1 MKEVARDEVDECVD
15 HVKARLEAYGFGQ
28 VPGIDRD
35 ELQRRHRLALAVI
48 GAMLITMGLAQ
59 WGSGQPWRVICCR
72 EFFIVIE
79 LPLLFIAVARAY
91 DYALR
96 KRLPPMQSLAISA
109 ATSTGV
115 AMTLAA
121 GFWGLGALFPVL
133 REAFPGE
140 MAKSLFAVLIAACG
154 LGIMHLGIFALA
166 FVYPFAA
173 HDARVRAL
181 EAEKLRTAAE
191 LARLRGH
198 LEPHFLLNT
207 LNAIA
212 GLVTEDPREARR
224 LLAALGDLLRD
235 ALRDG
240 DEMHTLE
247 QEEAFLR
254 KYAEI
259 LESRHKGSLA
269 FKWELDADVRTA
281 PVPRMLLQ
289 PLVENAVK
297 HGALRRR
304 GGGTVTLRASLV
316 PRASSDGPDV
326 IECTVLDDGP
336 GFAEGPIRQGAIGL
350 SVVRRRLE
358 LKFQHAAL
366 RIESS
371 TEGTRAIVAF
381 EVPARGEPSSVRNP
395 RVVPSSATA

>member
-1 MKEVARDEVDECVD
+1 MSEVRDEVDECVD

-28 VPGIDRD
+28 VPGIDRG

-48 GAMLITMGLAQ
+48 GAMMVTMALAQ
-59 WGSGQPWRVICCR
+59 WGSGQPIRTIVVR
-72 EFFIVIE
+72 ELFIMIE
-79 LPLLFIAVARAY
+79 LPVLFIGVAHVY
-91 DYALR
+91 DYVLR
-96 KRLPPMQSLAISA
+96 KRMSPLQSLLMSG
-109 ATSTGV
+109 ATSTSI

-121 GFWGLGALFPVL
+121 VFYFVGALVPVF
-133 REAFPGE
+133 RAAFPGD
-140 MAKSLFAVLIAACG
+140 MANSFFAVMIAAFG

-181 EAEKLRTAAE
+181 EADRLRTAAE

-259 LESRHKGSLA
+259 LESRHKGSLS

-281 PVPRMLLQ
+281 PVPRLLLQ

-316 PRASSDGPDV
+316 PRASIDGPDV
-326 IECTVLDDGP
+326 LECTVVDDGP

-358 LKFQHAAL
+358 LKFQHATL

-381 EVPARGEPSSVRNP
+381 EIPARPEAVPVRNARTVP
-395 RVVPSSATA
+395 RGATA

>member
-1 MKEVARDEVDECVD
+1 MRDEVDECVD

-35 ELQRRHRLALAVI
+35 ELQRRHRLALGVI
-48 GAMLITMGLAQ
+48 FAMIFTMTLAQ
-59 WGSGQPWRVICCR
+59 WGSGQPLRTVAVR
-72 EFFIVIE
+72 ELFMIIE
-79 LPLLFIAVARAY
+79 LPVLFIAVGRAY
-91 DYALR
+91 DYVLR
-96 KRLPPMQSLAISA
+96 KRLAPAQSLVVSA
-109 ATSTGV
+109 ATSVSV
-115 AMTLAA
+115 AVTLATA
-121 GFWGLGALFPVL
+121 FWGLGHWFPML

-140 MAKSLFAVLIAACG
+140 MANSFLAVLIAAVA
-154 LGIMHLGIFALA
+154 LGMMHLGIFALA

-240 DEMHTLE
+240 DEMHTLD

-259 LESRHKGSLA
+259 LESRHKGALS
-269 FKWELDADVRTA
+269 FKWEVDPEVRGA
-281 PVPRMLLQ
+281 PVPRLLLQ

-316 PRASSDGPDV
+316 PRPSGDGPDV
-326 IECTVLDDGP
+326 LECAVLDDGP
-336 GFAEGPIRQGAIGL
+336 GFSEGPIRQGAIGL

-381 EVPARGEPSSVRNP
+381 EVPARGEPISVREPQPLP
-395 RVVPSSATA
+395 RTA

>member
-1 MKEVARDEVDECVD
+1 MSEVRDEVDECVD
-15 HVKARLEAYGFGQ
+15 HVRARLEAYGFGQ

-48 GAMLITMGLAQ
+48 GAMMVTMALAQ
-59 WGSGQPWRVICCR
+59 WGSGQPLRVVAVR
-72 EFFIVIE
+72 ELFIMIE
-79 LPLLFIAVARAY
+79 LPLLFIGVAHAY

-96 KRLPPMQSLAISA
+96 KRLAPLQSLLVSG
-109 ATSTGV
+109 ATSTSI
-115 AMTLAA
+115 AMAI
-121 GFWGLGALFPVL
+121 GSFFWGIGALFPLL
-133 REAFPGE
+133 RETFPGD
-140 MAKSLFAVLIAACG
+140 MARSFFAVVIASFA

-181 EAEKLRTAAE
+181 EADRLRTAAE

-240 DEMHTLE
+240 DEMQSVE
-247 QEEAFLR
+247 AEEAWLR
-254 KYAEI
+254 RYAEI
-259 LESRHKGSLA
+259 LEARHKGSLA

-281 PVPRMLLQ
+281 PVPRLLLQ

-304 GGGTVTLRASLV
+304 GGGTVTLRASMV
-316 PRASSDGPDV
+316 PRSGYGPDV
-326 IECTVLDDGP
+326 LECTVVDDGP

-350 SVVRRRLE
+350 SVVRKRLE

-371 TEGTRAIVAF
+371 TDGTRAIVAF
-381 EVPARGEPSSVRNP
+381 EIPARTAPLAARDARPVP
-395 RVVPSSATA
+395 RSATA

>member
-1 MKEVARDEVDECVD
+1 MRKTRDEVDECVD

-28 VPGIDRD
+28 VPGIDRN

-48 GAMLITMGLAQ
+48 GAMMVTMALAQ
-59 WGSGQPWRVICCR
+59 WGSGQPMRVIVIR
-72 EFFIVIE
+72 ELFIMIE
-79 LPLLFIAVARAY
+79 LPVLFIGVAHAY
-91 DYALR
+91 DYVLR
-96 KRLPPMQSLAISA
+96 KRMSPLHSLLVSG
-109 ATSTGV
+109 ATSTSI

-121 GFWGLGALFPVL
+121 VYWGFGTFVPVF

-140 MAKSLFAVLIAACG
+140 MGQSFFAVMIASFA

-181 EAEKLRTAAE
+181 EADRLRTAAE

-212 GLVTEDPREARR
+212 GLVTEEPREARR

-269 FKWELDADVRTA
+269 FKWELDDDVRTA
-281 PVPRMLLQ
+281 PVPRLLLQ

-304 GGGTVTLRASLV
+304 GGGTVTLRASMV
-316 PRASSDGPDV
+316 PRSGDGPEV
-326 IECTVLDDGP
+326 LECSVVDDGP

-350 SVVRRRLE
+350 SVVRKRLE

-381 EVPARGEPSSVRNP
+381 EIPARPEPVVVRDARALP
-395 RVVPSSATA
+395 RRATA

>member
-1 MKEVARDEVDECVD
+1 MKAHPEDECVEA
-15 HVKARLEAYGFGQ
+15 VRARLEEYGFGT
-28 VPGIDRD
+28 VPGLDRD
-35 ELQRRHRLALAVI
+35 ELIRRRRIAIGVIVTVI
-48 GAMLITMGLAQ
+48 GTMMIAHLGT
-59 WGSGQPWRVICCR
+59 GQPIRTA
-72 EFFIVIE
+72 FFRSLFAAIE
-79 LPLLFIAVARAY
+79 LPILFIGVAHAY

-96 KRLPPMQSLAISA
+96 RRMTPLKTLLISGLTSA
-109 ATSTGV
+109 SIATSLILVYWSVGV
-115 AMTLAA
+115 MLP
-121 GFWGLGALFPVL
+121 GI

-140 MAKSLFAVLIAACG
+140 LRTNLFALVACG
-154 LGIMHLGIFALA
+154 LALGSMHLGIFALA

-181 EAEKLRTAAE
+181 EAEKLRSEAE

-240 DEMHTLE
+240 DEM
-247 QEEAFLR
+247 QSIEEEESWLR
-254 KYAEI
+254 RYAEI
-259 LESRHKGSLA
+259 LESRHKGALA
-269 FKWELDADVRTA
+269 FRWEIDPAVRS
-281 PVPRMLLQ
+281 VRIPRLLLQ

-304 GGGTVTLRASLV
+304 NGGTVIVRAAR
-316 PRASSDGPDV
+316 PSDDMV
-326 IECTVLDDGP
+326 LCTVEDDGP
-336 GFAEGPIRQGAIGL
+336 GFAEGPIRQGAVGL
-350 SVVRRRLE
+350 AVVRRRLE
-358 LKFQHAAL
+358 LKFPRATM

-371 TEGTRAIVAF
+371 TEGTRAIV
-381 EVPARGEPSSVRNP
+381 ELNVPPVTVENRLPAVAKAAR
-395 RVVPSSATA
+395 ATA

>member
-1 MKEVARDEVDECVD
+1 MATKGDRVDECVD

-28 VPGIDRD
+28 QPDLDRG
-35 ELQRRHRLALAVI
+35 ELQRRHRLGLAVI
-48 GAMLITMGLAQ
+48 FAMLFTMTLAQ
-59 WGSGQPWRVICCR
+59 WGSGQPLRTIAVR
-72 EFFIVIE
+72 EAFMIVE
-79 LPLLFIAVARAY
+79 LPLVFVAVAHAY
-91 DYALR
+91 DHVLR
-96 KRLPPMQSLAISA
+96 KRLPPLQSLVISA
-109 ATSTGV
+109 VTSIGV
-115 AMTLAA
+115 AVTLATV
-121 GFWGLGALFPVL
+121 FYIVGAYVPVL
-133 REAFPGE
+133 REAFPGD
-140 MAKSLFAVLIAACG
+140 MAKSYLAVFIASVA
-154 LGIMHLGIFALA
+154 LGMMHLGVFALA

-212 GLVTEDPREARR
+212 GLVSEDPREARR

-235 ALRDG
+235 ALREG
-240 DEMHTLE
+240 DEMHTLD

-259 LESRHKGSLA
+259 LESRHKGSLS
-269 FKWELDADVRTA
+269 FKWEVDPDVRGA
-281 PVPRMLLQ
+281 PVPRLLLQ

-316 PRASSDGPDV
+316 PRASGDRPDV
-326 IECTVLDDGP
+326 LECTVVDDGP

-381 EVPARGEPSSVRNP
+381 EIPARSEPSSVRDAHAIP
-395 RVVPSSATA
+395 RSATA